1 MNFLEL
7 VLCGI
12 AIYTV
17 FSIIRV
23 LLGPSIWDRLL
34 CLNVVSAKIIMAIVL
49 LSVISNQDYLLDIA
63 LIYAFLGFLGTV
75 LIARFIE
82 KRGD

>member
-1 MNFLEL
+1 
-7 VLCGI
+7 
-12 AIYTV
+12 
-17 FSIIRV
+17 
-23 LLGPSIWDRLL
+23 
-34 CLNVVSAKIIMAIVL
+34 MAIVL